1 MKDKKQIRIKFN
13 FVSVLLMFPLL
24 FMLFRHISRGD
35 TYEPIAIFGA
45 AGLFLMGMIITAV
58 NSEL

>member
-24 FMLFRHISRGD
+24 FMLFRHISRRD

-45 AGLFLMGMIITAV
+45 ASLFLMGMIITAV